1 MAVDN
6 SGNVFVAG
14 SVGLSGYELPSF
26 FRSDSIA
33 IVKYASNGATQW
45 VRNYDA
51 RDRTMEAS
59 GVTMDDPGNLYLVGA
74 TGRYPHTDFA
84 AIKYSSSGFILWE
97 SSSSG
102 PGSSSDFVSAMEI
115 DASGNVYVTGSS
127 KGAGTR
133 WDYLTVKFDPAGNQ
147 LWSARYD
154 GPAQRSDHPVA
165 MAVDNSGNVFVTGSS
180 EGVGT
185 EEDWAT
191 VKYNSSGS
199 EIWVARHDNGGYENP
214 SAICVDNAG
223 NALVTGLISYEITT
237 VKYSPSGQELWT
249 ARYDTSMGPSA
260 ILADQLGNVYVTAA
274 NLGEGLTI
282 KYNAQGLQQ
291 WTAAGGNDVAVDD
304 SGNVYVTSDSASRTR
319 KYSAGGSQSWISPH
333 GGLTLRFD
341 DSHNVYVVGPQKLL
355 KLDPGGN
362 MQWQRDF
369 PESFPA
375 DISLDASSNV
385 ILVRTEFSVDNGYDF
400 VTAKYDPSG
409 QQQWSILYDGYG
421 YSDIPSA
428 VRVDN
433 SGNIYVAG
441 ELQRSDFSPFPTI
454 VKYNQVTVNVE
465 ETGGSLPETYWLAQ
479 NYPNPFNPSTTFSF
493 NIPYSS
499 FTILRV
505 FDLLGREV
513 ATLVDEELD
522 SGTYSVQWNSRAQST
537 GLASGVYLYR
547 LEAGNF
553 VQTRKMILLR

>member
-1 MAVDN
+1 VDSGGNVVVTGGSSDSYSGLYAYATVKYNSDGIEQWRSVRDDDHNSNDFATSVALDASGNVYVTGVSGAWYAPWLLVGDRITTVKYDTAGATLWRASYEAPPGYSLVKAAGMAVDN

-185 EEDWAT
+185 E
-191 VKYNSSGS
+191 
-199 EIWVARHDNGGYENP
+199 
-214 SAICVDNAG
+214 
-223 NALVTGLISYEITT
+223 
-237 VKYSPSGQELWT
+237 
-249 ARYDTSMGPSA
+249 
-260 ILADQLGNVYVTAA
+260 
-274 NLGEGLTI
+274 
-282 KYNAQGLQQ
+282 
-291 WTAAGGNDVAVDD
+291 
-304 SGNVYVTSDSASRTR
+304 
-319 KYSAGGSQSWISPH
+319 
-333 GGLTLRFD
+333 
-341 DSHNVYVVGPQKLL
+341 
-355 KLDPGGN
+355 
-362 MQWQRDF
+362 
-369 PESFPA
+369 
-375 DISLDASSNV
+375 
-385 ILVRTEFSVDNGYDF
+385 
-400 VTAKYDPSG
+400 
-409 QQQWSILYDGYG
+409 
-421 YSDIPSA
+421 
-428 VRVDN
+428 
-433 SGNIYVAG
+433 
-441 ELQRSDFSPFPTI
+441 
-454 VKYNQVTVNVE
+454 
-465 ETGGSLPETYWLAQ
+465 
-479 NYPNPFNPSTTFSF
+479 
-493 NIPYSS
+493 
-499 FTILRV
+499 
-505 FDLLGREV
+505 
-513 ATLVDEELD
+513 
-522 SGTYSVQWNSRAQST
+522 
-537 GLASGVYLYR
+537 
-547 LEAGNF
+547 
-553 VQTRKMILLR
+553 